1 MLRRP
6 WCSAVAAIVSRPHFR
21 SRQRAFGEQRLLLSA
36 ALIVRDEERFLEG
49 CLRSLDGRVDEVVVV
64 DTGSTDRSPEI
75 AADLGARV
83 VSRPWGGDFAAA
95 RNASIDAARGEWVLY
110 IDADEEVVAFDHAVV
125 ERELADPRCAC
136 YTLRL
141 RPLAGYTRYRVHR
154 LFRNRPE
161 LRFRG
166 IIHESLIP
174 ALDALRTR
182 EGLQVGEDSAVA
194 LEHYGYAEPAR
205 KAERDLPLLRRRLH
219 EEPTHVYS
227 WAHLGSTLAV
237 LGDNAGA
244 EAAWRQ
250 GVAVVRKLP
259 SITLADS
266 LPHLHLARSLLQ
278 QGRDAATLLEEGG
291 RWFPDNHALT
301 WLRAERLLGMQR
313 YEEALT
319 LFARLSAI
327 DTAGLD
333 DDALAY
339 DASIFGANAHAA
351 LGLCAFRLGRF
362 ATSAAHYARAE
373 AMAPE
378 DAAIRA
384 KRMFAAARAR
394 SV

>member
-1 MLRRP
+1 VPRRP
-6 WCSAVAAIVSRPHFR
+6 WCSAVVATVNRPHFR
-21 SRQRAFGEQRLLLSA
+21 WQQRAIGEHRLLLSA
-36 ALIVRDEERFLEG
+36 ALIVRNEERFLEA
-49 CLRSLDGRVDEVVVV
+49 CLRSLDGRVDEIVVV

-75 AADLGARV
+75 AGDLGARV
-83 VSRPWGGDFAAA
+83 VSWPWSSDFAAA
-95 RNASIDAARGEWVLY
+95 RNASIDAARGEWVFY
-110 IDADEEVVAFDHAVV
+110 IDADEEVVAFDHALV

-136 YTLRL
+136 YTVRL

-161 LRFRG
+161 VRFRG

-174 ALDALRTR
+174 ALEALRSG

-237 LGDNAGA
+237 LGDAAGA

-250 GVAVVRKLP
+250 GVAVVRKLA
-259 SITLADS
+259 STTLGDS
-266 LPHLHLARSLLQ
+266 LPHLHLARYLLQ
-278 QGRDAATLLEEGG
+278 QGRDATALLEEGG
-291 RWFPDNHALT
+291 RRFPDNHALT
-301 WLRAERLLGMQR
+301 WLRASHLLEMQR

-319 LFARLSAI
+319 LFARLSAVN
-327 DTAGLD
+327 TARLD
-333 DDALAY
+333 DGALAY

-362 ATSAAHYARAE
+362 AASAAHYARAE
-373 AMAPE
+373 AMAPD
-378 DAAIRA
+378 DAAIRV
-384 KRMFAAARAR
+384 KRMFAAARAS